1 MFNNTNVRFSTVA
14 QVSRTVK
21 FLKAN
26 KTTKRMQYPPS
37 FKIKVL
43 DLMVEEMEK
52 YENGDQTFAN
62 TLSGHSSP
70 KFSKAK
76 FYSTCGIGENAPWSG
91 KWEALYDTLN
101 GDATLNANVV
111 SISRHGLGEK
121 YSSAESQG
129 LGEIAKETGAL
140 ARKKMEVKLKHN
152 AKDMGYKLVK
162 VA

>member
-43 DLMVEEMEK
+43 DLMVNEMQK
-52 YENGDQTFAN
+52 AENGDDTFIRTCKGNGYKEFA
-62 TLSGHSSP
+62 
-70 KFSKAK
+70 KVK
-76 FYSTCGIGENAPWSG
+76 FYEACGIGKSVPSAG
-91 KWEALYDTLN
+91 RWETMYDTLN
-101 GDATLNANVV
+101 GDATLNTNVV
-111 SISRHGLGEK
+111 AISRHGLGEK

-140 ARKKMEVKLKHN
+140 ARKKMETKLKHN
-152 AKDMGYKLVK
+152 AKEMGYKLVK